1 MSRTRSLLRSLLVV
15 GVAASVLSLGV
26 GPASAAPVG
35 FTIDD
40 ESNQLASIDAGTSV
54 LTDIGGILDD
64 IDALALACGGTLYGI
79 YTPEE
84 AIIVPAGV
92 ERSAVANSD
101 ILVTVDTATGA
112 VTEIGELGL
121 TRREYGFAIAADGTL
136 WASSGRDLYTVD
148 ATTGLATATATLPGE
163 LTQMNALA
171 MNAAGTLYGYD
182 EEVGR
187 LFVIDPAT
195 GATDEVGS
203 AAAGMGEVLGLDFD
217 TAGTL
222 WAIAQTDG
230 RGMATFDLTTG
241 EGAFTANPSVFA
253 HGLALTGLCPPPPPT
268 TSTTTTAPTSTTAG
282 PTTSTTSAPAAAAA
296 AVRAQP
302 RFAG

>member
-1 MSRTRSLLRSLLVV
+1 MPRTRSLLRSLLVV

-40 ESNQLASIDAGTSV
+40 ESDQLASIDAGTSV

-64 IDALALACGGTLYGI
+64 VDAIALACGGTLYGI

-84 AIIVPAGV
+84 AVLIPAGA
-92 ERSAVANSD
+92 ELAAVVPSD
-101 ILVTVDTATGA
+101 LLVTIDTATGA

-195 GATDEVGS
+195 GATDEVGN
-203 AAAGMGEVLGLDFD
+203 AAAGMGEVVGLDFD
-217 TAGTL
+217 SAGTL

-230 RGMATFDLTTG
+230 RGVATFDLTTG
-241 EGAFTANPSVFA
+241 EGEFTPNPSIAA
-253 HGLALTGLCPPPPPT
+253 HGLALTGLCPPPPST
-268 TSTTTTAPTSTTAG
+268 TTTTAPTSTTAG
-282 PTTSTTSAPAAAAA
+282 PTTTTTAAPGAAAAA
-296 AVRAQP
+296 AVRTQP